1 MKTIDELLRTTV
13 EMGGSDLHIK
23 VGSPPLVR
31 VRGELTP
38 LEMEP
43 LTSVQS
49 KELSYADLTKTQRA
63 RFEED
68 MELDFAYALPGVAR
82 FRGNLFQQRG
92 HVQSVFRVIPLHVQS
107 MEELRLPPIC
117 TAFVNQ
123 PRGLVLVTGPAGSG
137 KSTTLAAMIGYIN
150 GHCPLHIM
158 TIEDPIEFVHTDQK
172 ALINQRELGR
182 DTHSFAAALKH
193 VMRQDPDV
201 IMVGEMRDLET
212 IALAITAAET
222 GHLVFATLHTT
233 DAVQTIDRV
242 IDVFPPH
249 QQQQIRMQLSVNLVG
264 VVSQTLV
271 KTKDG
276 EGRMAAFET
285 LAGIASIRS
294 MIRES
299 KTHQITSLL
308 QTGMKHGM
316 MTLDQS
322 LAGLVKKGLVDYESA
337 LARAQD
343 VAEFKMQCGGGDPA
357 AAAPAPEG
365 QMPGFHDVSGPAS
378 KDVPPRPDPSYK
390 GPPPPAPRP
399 PTPTPPTPHRGLFGI
414 KRP

>member
-43 LTSVQS
+43 LTSAQS

-68 MELDFAYALPGVAR
+68 MELDFAYALADVAR

-107 MEELRLPPIC
+107 MEDLHLPPIC
-117 TAFVNQ
+117 KAFVNQ

-337 LARAQD
+337 LERAQD
-343 VAEFKMQCGGGDPA
+343 LAEFKMQCGGGDPA
-357 AAAPAPEG
+357 AAAAPEG

-378 KDVPPRPDPSYK
+378 KDAPPRPDPSYK

-399 PTPTPPTPHRGLFGI
+399 PAPPPTPHRGLFGI

>member
-1 MKTIDELLRTTV
+1 MKTIDDLLRTTV
-13 EMGGSDLHIK
+13 AMGASDLHIK

-43 LTSVQS
+43 LTSAQA

-68 MELDFAYALPGVAR
+68 MELDFAYALPNVAR

-92 HVQSVFRVIPLHVQS
+92 QVQSVFRVIPLKVQS
-107 MEELRLPPIC
+107 MEELHLPPIC
-117 TAFVNQ
+117 KAFVNQ

-137 KSTTLAAMIGYIN
+137 KSTTQAAMINHIN
-150 GHCPLHIM
+150 HNCPLHIV
-158 TIEDPIEFVHTDQK
+158 TIEDPIEFIHTPHK

-201 IMVGEMRDLET
+201 ILVGEMRDLET

-222 GHLVFATLHTT
+222 GHLVFGTLHTT

-276 EGRMAAFET
+276 QGRVAAFEVMV
-285 LAGIASIRS
+285 GVSSIRS
-294 MIRES
+294 MIREA

-322 LAGLVKKGLVDYESA
+322 LANLVKKGMVDYESA
-337 LARAQD
+337 LERAQN
-343 VAEFKMQCGGGDPA
+343 VAEFKMQCGGSDHA
-357 AAAPAPEG
+357 VAPAPDG
-365 QMPGFHDVSGPAS
+365 HAPDPTHGFHDVSA
-378 KDVPPRPDPSYK
+378 PDPAHK
-390 GPPPPAPRP
+390 GPPPPPAPRP
-399 PTPTPPTPHRGLFGI
+399 PASPPPTPHRSLFGI

>member
-49 KELSYADLTKTQRA
+49 KDLSYADLTKTQRA

-343 VAEFKMQCGGGDPA
+343 VAEFKMQCGGGDPTA
-357 AAAPAPEG
+357 ASAPEG
-365 QMPGFHDVSGPAS
+365 QTPGFHDVSGPAS
-378 KDVPPRPDPSYK
+378 KDAPPRPDPSYK

-399 PTPTPPTPHRGLFGI
+399 PAPPPTPHRGLFGI

>member
-13 EMGGSDLHIK
+13 DMGGSDLHIK

-38 LEMEP
+38 LEMDP
-43 LTSVQS
+43 LTPVQA

-63 RFEED
+63 RFEDEL
-68 MELDFAYALPGVAR
+68 ELDFAYALPDIAR

-92 HVQSVFRVIPLHVQS
+92 HVQSVFRVIPLTVQT
-107 MEELRLPPIC
+107 MEELHLPPIC
-117 TAFVNQ
+117 KAFVNQ

-137 KSTTLAAMIGYIN
+137 KSTTQAALIDHIN
-150 GHCPLHIM
+150 SNCSLHVV
-158 TIEDPIEFVHTDQK
+158 TIEDPVEFVHTPRK

-201 IMVGEMRDLET
+201 ILIGEMRDLET

-222 GHLVFATLHTT
+222 GHLVFGTLHTT

-242 IDVFPPH
+242 VDVFPPH

-264 VVSQTLV
+264 VISQTLV
-271 KTKDG
+271 KTKDSL
-276 EGRMAAFET
+276 GRVAAFET
-285 LAGIASIRS
+285 LAGVSSIRS
-294 MIRES
+294 MIREG

-322 LAGLVKKGLVDYESA
+322 LARLVQNGIVTYESA
-337 LARAQD
+337 LERAQD
-343 VAEFKMQCGGGDPA
+343 VSEFKQQCGGGEPATAAPSEARKPEAHPSGFSDVGPTDPA
-357 AAAPAPEG
+357 
-365 QMPGFHDVSGPAS
+365 H
-378 KDVPPRPDPSYK
+378 KDPPPRPPA
-390 GPPPPAPRP
+390 PPAPP
-399 PTPTPPTPHRGLFGI
+399 PHKSLFGFN

>member
-1 MKTIDELLRTTV
+1 MKTINELLRITV

-43 LTSVQS
+43 LTSAQS
-49 KELSYADLTKTQRA
+49 KELSYADLTKTQRV

-68 MELDFAYALPGVAR
+68 MELDFAYALADVAR

-107 MEELRLPPIC
+107 MEDLHLPPIC
-117 TAFVNQ
+117 KAFVNQ

-249 QQQQIRMQLSVNLVG
+249 QQQQIRMQLSVNLFG

-337 LARAQD
+337 LERAQD

-357 AAAPAPEG
+357 ATAAPEG
-365 QMPGFHDVSGPAS
+365 QTPGFHDVSGPAS
-378 KDVPPRPDPSYK
+378 KDAPPRPDPSYK

-399 PTPTPPTPHRGLFGI
+399 PAPPPTPHRGLFGI